1 MSEGAVQIGDRNRS
15 SAANGSPAAAAI
27 GALRG
32 VTPPTQPGGW
42 TGFLDGVIIELGYSD
57 RETVN
62 WAVEQG
68 RVQGQTVGTVLLESR
83 IVSEDQ
89 LSRAIAEL
97 HGLQHVDLDAFDVDL
112 DVSRLISRQ
121 AARRYKAVPIG
132 FDSDGTLIV
141 ALADPVDPLAVS
153 DIAVMTRSEVRPMV
167 ATESRIE
174 AMVDQLADA
183 PVIPAGFGG
192 DPGGDSEAEHET
204 TPKRDY
210 GSMAEPSAPA
220 PEHSFPPAETP
231 LPPEPAMPAPEPT
244 RAASPE
250 PPASPQAPVAP
261 AAAAP
266 PSGEVPE
273 ELARARSAL
282 SDLAARLESLQP
294 RDDELEVEGEA
305 LRKQAQSGGEER
317 DRERTEQAKIE
328 AEMRDKLERSKEA
341 NRRLE
346 HRLHSVLEATV
357 EIRAACEKLAR
368 LD

>member
-68 RVQGQTVGTVLLESR
+68 RVQGQTVGTVLLECR
-83 IVSEDQ
+83 ILSEDQ

-210 GSMAEPSAPA
+210 GSMAEP
-220 PEHSFPPAETP
+220 
-231 LPPEPAMPAPEPT
+231 T

-305 LRKQAQSGGEER
+305 LRKQVQSGGEER

-346 HRLHSVLEATV
+346 HRLHSVLEATI